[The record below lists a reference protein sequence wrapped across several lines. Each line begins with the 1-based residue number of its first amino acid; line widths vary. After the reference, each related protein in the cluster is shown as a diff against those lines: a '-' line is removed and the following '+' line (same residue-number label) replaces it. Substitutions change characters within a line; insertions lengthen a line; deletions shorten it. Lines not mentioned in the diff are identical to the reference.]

1 MNGWGRGGD
10 GLPFPMAK
18 RAPAVECFPNPSPDR
33 DFLIV
38 HTHEEFTSMCPK
50 TGHPDFGDIE
60 VSYVA
65 DKKCLELKSLK
76 MYFQSFRTRGIFY
89 EAVTNEILDHL
100 VSQCRP
106 RWMEVRS
113 NWKGR
118 GGFKSVITCT
128 FTGEDDAKRGAKT

>member
-1 MNGWGRGGD
+1 MPKAE
-10 GLPFPMAK
+10 LL
-18 RAPAVECFPNPSPDR
+18 ETFPNPYADR
-33 DFLIV
+33 RYEIYMETD
-38 HTHEEFTSMCPK
+38 EFTSLCPLGGVETDAAELK
-50 TGHPDFGDIE
+50 LLEGGAPDFATIKIT
-60 VSYVA
+60 YVPA
-65 DKKCLELKSLK
+65 AQCLELKSLK

>member
-1 MNGWGRGGD
+1 
-10 GLPFPMAK
+10 MAK
-18 RAPAVECFPNPSPDR
+18 KSPAVECFPNPSQHR

-50 TGHPDFGDIE
+50 TGHPDFGEIR

-76 MYFQSFRTRGIFY
+76 LYFQSFRTRGIFY

-100 VSQCRP
+100 VAQCAP
-106 RWMEVRS
+106 RRMEVVSSWR
-113 NWKGR
+113 GR
-118 GGFKSVITCT
+118 GGFTSVITCT
-128 FTGEDDAKRGAKT
+128 FIRP